1 MKYQDCKKIE
11 KCKDN
16 NLELVELCIAC
27 KKLSDYC
34 KDCNKIYEDSK
45 FYLEYIEVR
54 KKHFL
59 FGCEKCE
66 KR

>member
-45 FYLEYIEVR
+45 FFLEYIEVR

-59 FGCEKCE
+59 FGREKCE